1 MPGLGTAS
9 YGRGVSMDPNG
20 SAGPSVDG
28 DGTPSKPSIRER
40 AAAQR
45 ARAEDLKR
53 KGTERLELERTRRSS
68 VRMAF
73 EFYERDKA
81 RAGNLLAGGIAFRLF
96 LWLLPFSLVVVTILG
111 YVTDLSDRRPDEVA
125 RDVGLSAAFAST
137 VAHGVAG
144 SDRARIVLLV
154 IGIPLVLWAGMGVAR
169 GLRVVSG
176 LAWRIRPKG
185 RNLVKASAWV
195 STVVFALLALQV
207 VAGRLYGGSLGA
219 DLGVTLLVVGCV
231 TAIGVVVMSALP
243 HAEDVPWTAMVPGAL
258 LASIGL
264 EALRIATAVYFAG
277 KLERIDDLYGALG
290 VSAVFMTWLYLVARF
305 TVTGIELNATLY
317 QGRHPDPDEIAE
329 AEAAVG
335 PTGATS

>member
-1 MPGLGTAS
+1 MPGLGTGS
-9 YGRGVSMDPNG
+9 YGRPR
-20 SAGPSVDG
+20 A
-28 DGTPSKPSIRER
+28 R

-45 ARAEDLKR
+45 ARAEDLRR

-73 EFYERDKA
+73 EFYERDRA

-111 YVTDLSDRRPDEVA
+111 YVTDLSDRQPDEVA
-125 RDVGLSAAFAST
+125 RNVGLSAAFAST

-176 LAWRIRPKG
+176 LAWRTRPKG
-185 RNLVKASAWV
+185 RNLVKASGWV
-195 STVVFALLALQV
+195 SAIVFTLLALQI

-219 DLGVTLLVVGCV
+219 DLGVTLLVVACV
-231 TAIGVVVMSALP
+231 TTLGVVVMSALP
-243 HAEDVPWTAMVPGAL
+243 HTEGVPWTGMVPGAL
-258 LASIGL
+258 LTAVGL
-264 EALRIATAVYFAG
+264 ETLRIVTAVYFAS

-305 TVTGIELNATLY
+305 MVTGIELNATMY
-317 QGRHPDPDEIAE
+317 QGRHPDADDVAGSEPAV
-329 AEAAVG
+329 APTSAA
-335 PTGATS
+335 P